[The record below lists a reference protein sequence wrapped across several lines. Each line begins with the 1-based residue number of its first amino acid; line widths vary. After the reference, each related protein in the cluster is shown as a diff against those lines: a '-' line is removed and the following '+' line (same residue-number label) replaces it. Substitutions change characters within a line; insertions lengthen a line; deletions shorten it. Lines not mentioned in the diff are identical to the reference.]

1 MVKPYRLVYRD
12 PAPDNVWINP
22 LWLDT
27 DGRLTFDTG
36 LEFNL
41 SLSKEMTKLT
51 DINKITVDTVLDTSL
66 PATAK
71 NLALL
76 GISMDVEVIDNTY
89 PDHDVEVEMGPA
101 SLFQNKLRIV
111 SYNRQANSIEI
122 QLIHGSDFWIEGIK
136 NTYLDDLELGTFEYL
151 DQNLI
156 DNFKNNAKYL
166 DGDPGYYF
174 GHVFYGKYINV
185 PKGRK
190 PVLNPADFRPLIH
203 ALKVLQL
210 GFCEAGWKFASPIL
224 ETDTGRRLV
233 TYINSENFVNS
244 EADLERI
251 KFKGAIEGTFKIKNK
266 LTNGQEFKGTRL
278 YKTNGDQVLKFN
290 NEIIDNGNNYDT
302 ATGIFSRAGIYD
314 IVVDLNV
321 MITFG
326 QRDFAQA
333 ATQVRFKLVHEYSD
347 GTYTV
352 MDQEWNLQTKD
363 AHLAIDHILF
373 VQENETVNVGDK
385 IYVHYYING
394 NTLGYIAVQN
404 GSYMELKPK
413 RNLLQGG
420 DTIDIGANLR
430 HDSILDFAKGISH
443 LFNFHWL
450 TDYTT
455 QTVYALTP
463 FDLDFFGENVE
474 GYFNASLKDYKTKM
488 LTDSERYTQI
498 EKEVK
503 NRIYAFKKSTD
514 AKIQSFK
521 WDENEPYSRFVDNGQ
536 DKKDTDKNEVIEN
549 PYFEATF
556 SADTGL
562 DQNGGLLEAPWMVD
576 NLDGNLSFNIEP
588 RILIAAGWEMLW
600 YPTSKS
606 ATAIPDVAR
615 YDLFTFGQ
623 QYQFLPHVYQKCN
636 QATGITGAYPNITYT
651 YPSRKLAYGYFEDDL
666 YEMIYK
672 KYDLYFRDNPVIN
685 FRAVLNPED
694 YYSENFRTRARIYS
708 PNIHNGDLIG
718 RVTKVSGYDAL
729 TGLAEI
735 EFIADKQTMDEC
747 LGFEVPLSCNDF
759 PTIINTK
766 VGQVHTFSVGGQIES
781 DIASEVWQY
790 RPIGRSWWSNG
801 NVVNTPTQDTQ
812 VKLVISFSNGCP
824 AITLFYFIK
833 VRLEP
838 EITVTKTGNIVEAEG
853 TGTHELTVSSTEI
866 YWSEDN
872 LNWKLYESEI
882 DLTKITSDNIYFESV
897 VTYSDG
903 QERLGQEVT
912 STQPNEDECPNP
924 DAQQYPP
931 TVIVSKIAG
940 QSYFPYKTGEYTGC
954 AVYDQIV
961 YREKNKN
968 QEFVVYSNE
977 IISLQK
983 CWEFQRRIVWCKE
996 GCPPYCS
1003 PSVYS
1008 DCGACVSA
1016 ATLNTT
1022 QSSATCTH
1030 EQKFENPDTPGSA
1043 TWKVQPLDNKTYH
1056 IPSIRTWI
1064 EQNAGSPVEIQEQTV
1079 IWRQWN
1085 FRTEYVYTWNIGY
1098 KIAMI
1103 NVTVADTLGIGNQ
1116 YTLFLNVPYESGNT
1130 NDQLTEALKS
1140 AIIGQLSDLEFSE
1153 SLHYELFV
1161 SVSGTTTKTLNL
1173 GFLAKHNPVN
1183 SWIGINKGV
1192 DVLTAE
1198 NPDTTFST
1206 VSASGK
1212 EYQKES
1218 NSQPILNNYSPY
1230 GTNFKIR
1237 FKVSTVNYFL
1247 DDSVSNFNSLVANAS
1262 TPILTDTLSAGL
1274 TDTGKKY
1281 TLGSSF
1287 TGCPTTSIWQWLF
1300 GGVKKG
1306 ELGRVI
1312 SHSDSATVYIQ
1323 ANTEVICLG
1332 TCQSTGYC
1340 VQEKR
1345 LMLTV

>member
-1 MVKPYRLVYRD
+1 MVKPYRLIYRD

-36 LEFNL
+36 LDFNL
-41 SLSKEMTKLT
+41 SLSKEITKLT

-111 SYNRQANSIEI
+111 GYNRQSNSIEI

-136 NTYLDDLELGTFEYL
+136 NTYLDELELGTFEYL

-190 PVLNPADFRPLIH
+190 PVLNPADFRPLVH

-210 GFCEAGWKFASPIL
+210 GFCEAGWKFSSPIL
-224 ETDTGRRLV
+224 ETDTGRRIV
-233 TYINSENFVNS
+233 SYVNSENFVNS

-251 KFKGAIEGTFKIKNK
+251 KFKGAINGTSKVKI
-266 LTNGQEFKGTRL
+266 GGTTKQILATQL
-278 YKTNGDQVLKFN
+278 YRTNGDQKLKCN
-290 NEIIDNGNNYDT
+290 VEIIDNGNNYDT
-302 ATGIFSRAGIYD
+302 ATGIFSKAGVFD
-314 IVVDLNV
+314 FVAK
-321 MITFG
+321 ITLHALIG
-326 QRDFAQA
+326 KAG
-333 ATQVRFKLVHEYSD
+333 ATEGASVINFKLVHEYSD
-347 GTYTV
+347 GTVAAVDIFDTLNTREHTEFH
-352 MDQEWNLQTKD
+352 DSFTLTAFD
-363 AHLAIDHILF
+363 
-373 VQENETVNVGDK
+373 ETVNVGDK
-385 IYVHYYING
+385 VYLSYYIG
-394 NTLGYIAVQN
+394 GKRIGYVFVESGSTFEAV
-404 GSYMELKPK
+404 PK

-463 FDLDFFGENVE
+463 FDLDFFGETVE
-474 GYFNASLKDYKTKM
+474 GYFNSSLKDYKTKM

-521 WDENEPYSRFVDNGQ
+521 WDENEPYSRFVDNNQ
-536 DKKDTDKNEVIEN
+536 DKKDSDKNEVLEN

-623 QYQFLPHVYQKCN
+623 QYQLLPHVYQKCN
-636 QATGITGAYPNITYT
+636 QATGIQGAYPNIEYT
-651 YPSRKLAYGYFEDDL
+651 YPDRKLAYGYFEDDL

-685 FRAVLNPED
+685 FRAILSPED
-694 YYSENFRTRARIYS
+694 FYSENFRTRARIYS
-708 PNIHNGDLIG
+708 PNIHNGDLMG
-718 RVTKVSGYDAL
+718 RISKVNSFDAL
-729 TGLAEI
+729 TGLAEL
-735 EFIADKQTMDEC
+735 EFIADKQTMNEC
-747 LGFEVPLSCNDF
+747 LGFEVPLSCNNF
-759 PTIINTK
+759 PTIIDTK

-781 DIASEVWQY
+781 DIDTETWQY
-790 RPIGRSWWSNG
+790 RPVGRSWWTVG

-812 VKLVISFSNGCP
+812 VQLIMTFTTGCP
-824 AITLFYFIK
+824 SITLPYLIK

-838 EITVTKTGNIVEAEG
+838 EITLTKVGNIVEAQE
-853 TGTHELTVSSTEI
+853 TGTHELTVSDTKI
-866 YWSEDN
+866 YYSEDGN
-872 LNWKLYESEI
+872 NWKEYNTGI
-882 DLTKITSDNIYFESV
+882 DLTKITSDNIYWDVV

-903 QERLGQEVT
+903 QERSKQTVM
-912 STQPNEDECPNP
+912 STQPNENDCPNP
-924 DAQQYPP
+924 DLQQYPP
-931 TVIVSKIAG
+931 TVIVSKIPG

-954 AVYDQIV
+954 SVYDQIV

-968 QEFVVYSNE
+968 QEWVVYSNE

-996 GCPPYCS
+996 GCMPYCS
-1003 PSVYS
+1003 PNVYS

-1016 ATLNTT
+1016 ATLGTT

-1030 EQKFENPDTPGSA
+1030 EQKYENPDTPGSA
-1043 TWKVQPLDNKTYH
+1043 TWKVEPIDNKTYH

-1079 IWRQWN
+1079 IWREWN

-1098 KIAMI
+1098 KVAMI

-1116 YTLFLNVPYESGNT
+1116 YSLNIQVPYESGNT

-1140 AIIGQLSDLEFSE
+1140 AIISQLSELEFSE
-1153 SLHYELFV
+1153 NLHYELYV
-1161 SVSGTTTKTLNL
+1161 SVTGTTTKTLNL

-1206 VSASGK
+1206 TSATGK

-1247 DDSVSNFNSLVANAS
+1247 DDSASNFNSLVANAS
-1262 TPILTDTLSAGL
+1262 TPILTDILSTGL

-1281 TLGSSF
+1281 TLGASF
-1287 TGCPTTSIWQWLF
+1287 TGCPTTSIWQWLY

-1306 ELGRVI
+1306 ELGIVFSR
-1312 SHSDSATVYIQ
+1312 SDSATAYIQ